1 MQGDRSE
8 DHLMGVIANATFI
21 AHFEEMIRR
30 GVLPPSLLDMPKYRR
45 PSSYYDEGT
54 LKIVP
59 DKDGPKFVLT
69 DHGEV

>member
-30 GVLPPSLLDMPKYRR
+30 GVLPPSLLDMPKYRIISNGIE
-45 PSSYYDEGT
+45 PSTE
-54 LKIVP
+54 
-59 DKDGPKFVLT
+59 
-69 DHGEV
+69 